1 VSKHTKEPWEV
12 VMNRNA
18 MGHSIKRPDGGSV
31 VLGALN
37 YEDARRIVA
46 CVNACAGI
54 PTEMLEDAKAGPIR
68 DEHGEVVA
76 WSIVLRSTI
85 AKLEGK

>member
-1 VSKHTKEPWEV
+1 VSEHTKEPWANTPEEFHRRLDEV
-12 VMNRNA
+12 LSKDPSIPRNFA
-18 MGHSIKRPDGGSV
+18 
-31 VLGALN
+31 A
-37 YEDARRIVA
+37 YTRRVFA